1 MKDHEINK
9 ICINGYV
16 FHIIKPELSALNRKK
31 EDLKIMKNIKSSLES
46 YKKYDNIH

>member
-16 FHIIKPELSALNRKK
+16 FHIIKPELSSLNMKK
-31 EDLKIMKNIKSSLES
+31 DDLKIMKNIKSSLES
-46 YKKYDNIH
+46 YKKI